1 VRTIVRAVG
10 TRDHRGARSTP
21 RPDSVFGEFDLVT
34 TMGEYLR
41 REQPTLLLS
50 LPTTVEAVE
59 EAAMSR
65 YCAILASD
73 EADRV

>member
-1 VRTIVRAVG
+1 M
-10 TRDHRGARSTP
+10 
-21 RPDSVFGEFDLVT
+21 T

-65 YCAILASD
+65 YCAILASE